1 MEGKLLICSLAFGL
15 AIAGAVALNRSNYLA
30 GVDYLERIL
39 RERLR
44 TFQIA
49 PARLRRWIHTWLAAS
64 IALFAGVALALHN
77 IPFAIFCAVLLSF
90 GPWYIIRVLHAR
102 RRQKIEDQLAD
113 AMGIFASATQAG
125 LSIAQAMQ
133 LLATECPL
141 PIRQEFAQLS
151 AEYSLGKPLE
161 KTLAEAQQRLKS
173 EHFSLFSAAVLAS
186 RQSGGKLNEI
196 VDRIARSVREL
207 QRLKRKVLSETA
219 QARKSALYMAI
230 APSVI
235 LTVYYIVDPDATRLL
250 FMTLPGQIIL
260 TIAAVLN
267 VLAWLW
273 ARNILQAD
281 L

>member
-1 MEGKLLICSLAFGL
+1 MDSKLLLCSLTFGL
-15 AIAGAVALNRSNYLA
+15 AVAGAVALNQSNYIA
-30 GVDYLERIL
+30 GVDYLEGVL

-44 TFQIA
+44 AFAIA
-49 PARLRRWIHTWLAAS
+49 PAQLRRWIHTWLAAS
-64 IALFAGVALALHN
+64 VAVFAAVALALHN
-77 IPFAIFCAVLLSF
+77 VPFALFCAVVLSL
-90 GPWYIIRVLHAR
+90 GPWYLIRSMHAK

-125 LSIAQAMQ
+125 LSIAQSMQ

-151 AEYSLGKPLE
+151 AEYSLGKSLE

-173 EHFSLFSAAVLAS
+173 EHFSLFAAAVLAS

-219 QARKSALYMAI
+219 QARKSAVYMAI
-230 APSVI
+230 APGII
-235 LTVYYIVDPDATRLL
+235 LVVYYIVDPDATRLL

-267 VLAWLW
+267 LLAWLW
-273 ARNILQAD
+273 ARSILKAD